1 MHSTSKVILLCFTI
15 FIIAIATC
23 IQLILTLNNWS
34 IQHLFFRALISSAIY
49 YARATSLHYLSSSD
63 IFKHNICLNPY
74 TNQTTSCEL
83 VGYNIFFRTVL
94 PDWDYIRES
103 KPETFITYI
112 RTPIK
117 TEAFYNPPF
126 GVIYEDVTIDNI
138 NCLLIHEQN
147 NVHTN
152 PTHSEL
158 FSNGLIIYFHGGG
171 FIIGSAFE
179 NHKFLTYL
187 HLFSGL
193 PILGIDYRLSPEYP
207 IYDAV
212 FLDDAK
218 HIITQ
223 YLHHNL
229 SIPYSNI
236 YLVGDSAGGALSLL
250 VMQQFSLDEDFD
262 RFGGGILI
270 SPAVNLTD
278 NLISPYEGYD
288 TFITESFVNLVNQYQ
303 YQCRNVNGIAIN
315 DEFESVEECVEYGK
329 QKIEEKE
336 LNLISNDWSKMNGSN
351 MVFMVSEYELLIEHS
366 LLGHEKALR
375 NNINSQL
382 HVIPNVSLHVLPIFG
397 QFADIPEAMKSVSQ
411 IAHIIKDWNR
421 N

>member
-103 KPETFITYI
+103 KPET
-112 RTPIK
+112 
-117 TEAFYNPPF
+117 
-126 GVIYEDVTIDNI
+126 
-138 NCLLIHEQN
+138 
-147 NVHTN
+147 
-152 PTHSEL
+152 
-158 FSNGLIIYFHGGG
+158 
-171 FIIGSAFE
+171 
-179 NHKFLTYL
+179 
-187 HLFSGL
+187 GL